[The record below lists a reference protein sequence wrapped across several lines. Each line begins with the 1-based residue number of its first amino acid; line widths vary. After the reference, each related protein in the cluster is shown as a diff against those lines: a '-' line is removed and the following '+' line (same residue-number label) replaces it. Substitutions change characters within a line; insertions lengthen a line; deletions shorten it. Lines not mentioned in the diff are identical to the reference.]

1 MEKENEDLIFINILI
16 SLVAI
21 ITLFVVTWVDI
32 DNNQKDMKARL
43 DRIEQQIKH
52 RSKLDSLYW
61 DHLEE
66 CAFELKEGVNYTE
79 KN

>member
-1 MEKENEDLIFINILI
+1 MKKRLSIAILL
-16 SLVAI
+16 LVLLDTFTNTI
-21 ITLFVVTWVDI
+21 WHGDRVDE
-32 DNNQKDMKARL
+32 MKILNAKL

-61 DHLEE
+61 NHLEE